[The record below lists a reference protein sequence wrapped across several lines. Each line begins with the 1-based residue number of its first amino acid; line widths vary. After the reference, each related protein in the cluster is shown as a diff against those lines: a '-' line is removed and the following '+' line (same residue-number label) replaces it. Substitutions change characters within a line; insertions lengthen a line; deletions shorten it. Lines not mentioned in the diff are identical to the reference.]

1 MTMNKTRL
9 DDRLNGAAFA
19 VVVAIVLS
27 IGSAMVSLEVD
38 TYAPATAQAA
48 APAHTAAPAQVV
60 AVTAVAA
67 VR

>member
-1 MTMNKTRL
+1 MNMHKTRL
-9 DDRLNGAAFA
+9 EDRLNGAAFA
-19 VVVAIVLS
+19 VIVAIVLS

-38 TYAPATAQAA
+38 TYAPTTAQADA
-48 APAHTAAPAQVV
+48 LAHTAAPAQVV